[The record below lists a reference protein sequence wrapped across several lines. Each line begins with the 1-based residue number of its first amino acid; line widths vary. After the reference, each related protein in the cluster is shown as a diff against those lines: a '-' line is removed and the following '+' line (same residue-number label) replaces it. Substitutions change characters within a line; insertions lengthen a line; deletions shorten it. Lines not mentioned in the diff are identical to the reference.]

1 MIVDLEWLQL
11 VCVCSPLLKLPSDRG
26 SGGGVEGVPP
36 LIALIT
42 LGAFGRHRLSAH
54 RWLSSVQ
61 VLPAVTND
69 FLFQMANLA

>member
-1 MIVDLEWLQL
+1 
-11 VCVCSPLLKLPSDRG
+11 
-26 SGGGVEGVPP
+26 VEGVPP

-69 FLFQMANLA
+69 FLFQMASSLSFSNIPFPFVF